1 MDNEIYKYWRVG
13 LRWDVFPDKLWPNRT
28 IPYAISPLYDAEDMI
43 TIYTAIR
50 TLNTMTCIK
59 FRKWNGKE
67 DDFLLI
73 WPIKYP
79 KVSFSFERRKN
90 CEITLINLQGCWSFV
105 GKTGGAQ
112 LLSLQPPDET
122 GPNCLGGEGR
132 AIHEMMHAIG
142 IFHEQSRS
150 DRDRFVK
157 IHWDNVRKF

>member
-79 KVSFSFERRKN
+79 KVSFLLKKE
-90 CEITLINLQGCWSFV
+90 NL
-105 GKTGGAQ
+105 
-112 LLSLQPPDET
+112 
-122 GPNCLGGEGR
+122 
-132 AIHEMMHAIG
+132 
-142 IFHEQSRS
+142 
-150 DRDRFVK
+150 
-157 IHWDNVRKF
+157 

>member
-50 TLNTMTCIK
+50 TLSTMTCIK

-79 KVSFSFERRKN
+79 KVSFFSNE
-90 CEITLINLQGCWSFV
+90 ELSITLINNNEHYRVV
-105 GKTGGAQ
+105 GA
-112 LLSLQPPDET
+112 LL
-122 GPNCLGGEGR
+122 
-132 AIHEMMHAIG
+132 
-142 IFHEQSRS
+142 
-150 DRDRFVK
+150 VK
-157 IHWDNVRKF
+157 LVVHNYYPFKRLMPQDKIA